1 MKKATI
7 ISRDENDDFSQNFW
21 DILDNHDILRRFN
34 RLKFKNEFEVSLLKR
49 HVLKLV
55 SILHKILKPQS
66 YKEKFQ
72 GWLNPT

>member
-34 RLKFKNEFEVSLLKR
+34 RLKFKNMDMMCF
-49 HVLKLV
+49 
-55 SILHKILKPQS
+55 I
-66 YKEKFQ
+66 
-72 GWLNPT
+72 